1 MADIIKSVN
10 DIDTVDHSTNKVHG
24 ANTVN
29 DTIHNTDNN
38 INITKKTVGST
49 VKDNPININ
58 NMFKKD
64 GGNLNSIADLTVEE
78 RRKMASKAGK
88 ASVEA
93 RRKKKDLREIAK
105 TMLELQAKKGF
116 IRGSL
121 GENVDTLGEDAEN
134 MTVGEVLTARMAI
147 EAANGSFKA
156 YETLRDTAGYK
167 PTAQVEVAAS
177 VSPADMAL
185 VEKVKKRL
193 ELQENN

>member
-1 MADIIKSVN
+1 MSDIIKTVN
-10 DIDTVDHSTNKVHG
+10 DIDTVEHSNNKVHG
-24 ANTVN
+24 AN
-29 DTIHNTDNN
+29 
-38 INITKKTVGST
+38 T

-177 VSPADMAL
+177 VSQADMAL
-185 VEKVKKRL
+185 VEKVQKRL
-193 ELQENN
+193 EQQGNN

>member
-1 MADIIKSVN
+1 
-10 DIDTVDHSTNKVHG
+10 
-24 ANTVN
+24 
-29 DTIHNTDNN
+29 
-38 INITKKTVGST
+38 
-49 VKDNPININ
+49 
-58 NMFKKD
+58 MFKKD

-177 VSPADMAL
+177 VSQADMAL

-193 ELQENN
+193 EEQEKN

>member
-1 MADIIKSVN
+1 MSDIIKTVN
-10 DIDTVDHSTNKVHG
+10 DIDTVDHSNNKVHG

-29 DTIHNTDNN
+29 DIDNN
-38 INITKKTVGST
+38 TTVKVHGST
-49 VKDNPININ
+49 FKN
-58 NMFKKD
+58 N
-64 GGNLNSIADLTVEE
+64 GGNLLDFRDLTTEE
-78 RRKMASKAGK
+78 QQKIASMGGK

-185 VEKVKKRL
+185 VEKVQKRL
-193 ELQENN
+193 EQQGNN

>member
-1 MADIIKSVN
+1 MADIIKTVN

-29 DTIHNTDNN
+29 DID
-38 INITKKTVGST
+38 IPKTL
-49 VKDNPININ
+49 PINKQTISN
-58 NMFKKD
+58 
-64 GGNLNSIADLTVEE
+64 GGNLITYNDLSESEQRE
-78 RRKMASKAGK
+78 RVRKAGI
-88 ASVEA
+88 ASGEA
-93 RRKKKDLREIAK
+93 RRRKRDLREIAK
-105 TMLELQAKKGF
+105 TMLELQAKKDF

-156 YETLRDTAGYK
+156 YETIRDTAGYK

-193 ELQENN
+193 EEQEKN

>member
-1 MADIIKSVN
+1 MSDIIKTVN

-29 DTIHNTDNN
+29 NTIHNADNN

-49 VKDNPININ
+49 SISN
-58 NMFKKD
+58 
-64 GGNLNSIADLTVEE
+64 GGNLITYNDLTEE
-78 RRKMASKAGK
+78 EQKERVRKAGI
-88 ASVEA
+88 ASGEA
-93 RRKKKDLREIAK
+93 RRRKRDLREIAK

-121 GENVDTLGEDAEN
+121 GDNVDTLGEDAEN

-185 VEKVKKRL
+185 VEKVRKRL
-193 ELQENN
+193 EQQENN

>member
-1 MADIIKSVN
+1 MSDIIKTVN

-29 DTIHNTDNN
+29 DTIHNADNN

-93 RRKKKDLREIAK
+93 RRKKKDLREIAR
-105 TMLELQAKKGF
+105 TILEMQAKKDF
-116 IRGSL
+116 VSGSL
-121 GENVDTLGEDAEN
+121 GENVASLGDDAEN

-156 YETLRDTAGYK
+156 YETIRDTAGYK

-177 VSPADMAL
+177 VSQADMAL
-185 VEKVKKRL
+185 VEKVRKRL
-193 ELQENN
+193 EKQENN

>member
-1 MADIIKSVN
+1 MSDIIKTVN
-10 DIDTVDHSTNKVHG
+10 HIDTVDHSNNKVNC

-121 GENVDTLGEDAEN
+121 GDDVDTLGEDAEN

-167 PTAQVEVAAS
+167 PTSQVEVAAS
-177 VSPADMAL
+177 VSQADMAL
-185 VEKVKKRL
+185 VEKVRKRL
-193 ELQENN
+193 EEQENN

>member
-1 MADIIKSVN
+1 MADIIKTVN

-29 DTIHNTDNN
+29 DIDNN
-38 INITKKTVGST
+38 TTVKVHGST
-49 VKDNPININ
+49 FKN
-58 NMFKKD
+58 N
-64 GGNLNSIADLTVEE
+64 GGNLLDFRDLTPDEQQ
-78 RRKMASKAGK
+78 KIASMGGK
-88 ASVEA
+88 ASVES
-93 RRKKKDLREIAK
+93 RRRKKDLREIAK

-121 GENVDTLGEDAEN
+121 GDNVDTLGEDAEN

-177 VSPADMAL
+177 VSQADMAL

-193 ELQENN
+193 EQQENN

>member
-1 MADIIKSVN
+1 MADIIKTVN

-29 DTIHNTDNN
+29 DIDNT
-38 INITKKTVGST
+38 TVKVHGST
-49 VKDNPININ
+49 FKN
-58 NMFKKD
+58 N
-64 GGNLNSIADLTVEE
+64 GGNLLDFRDLTTEE
-78 RRKMASKAGK
+78 QQKIASMGGK
-88 ASVEA
+88 ASVES
-93 RRKKKDLREIAK
+93 RRRKKDLREIAK

-193 ELQENN
+193 EQQENN

>member
-1 MADIIKSVN
+1 MSDIIKTVN

-193 ELQENN
+193 EQQENN